1 MVSWRVLIGGI
12 LMASA
17 QVAVP
22 VAADDTAGIASYEAV
37 YQLDLWENTPSSA
50 VESVNGKTFYSLTR
64 GCDGWHSTEKYA
76 INFLLSEG
84 QSTEFVSVYDVWESH
99 KGDSFSF
106 NIKEDSSF
114 DGKKSYEGFANLFTG
129 YGEAQFFGD
138 TDGSIELPSH
148 TVFPQKH
155 LTTLIKQAEAGSR
168 VYQSHLFIGGEADDS
183 QYFTSTLIG
192 NAKEISM
199 DIDMGR
205 HSDDTLWPLRVAYFD
220 PEANDAEPEYEIE
233 FMIQPNGII
242 RSYVVDYGD
251 FSMRAIMESFT
262 TVNEESC

>member
-1 MVSWRVLIGGI
+1 
-12 LMASA
+12 
-17 QVAVP
+17 
-22 VAADDTAGIASYEAV
+22 
-37 YQLDLWENTPSSA
+37 
-50 VESVNGKTFYSLTR
+50 
-64 GCDGWHSTEKYA
+64 
-76 INFLLSEG
+76 
-84 QSTEFVSVYDVWESH
+84 
-99 KGDSFSF
+99 
-106 NIKEDSSF
+106 
-114 DGKKSYEGFANLFTG
+114 
-129 YGEAQFFGD
+129 
-138 TDGSIELPSH
+138 
-148 TVFPQKH
+148 
-155 LTTLIKQAEAGSR
+155 LIKQAEAGSR